1 MTIFNPAYFLR
12 LISLPTLRQFTD
24 AHPLGPELAIDWEQ
38 PEDSLPRLLTEALT
52 VKQESLSDA
61 ELSSKDREDLEHKLH
76 LWQDD
81 LRRAHMMSN
90 ELAINEFLAASLPE
104 QNFVSEFAD
113 RDTREKALW
122 VLTYHPQIFRDVELH
137 LAFQAKADGKY
148 WKKHRI
154 QASLEIP
161 QERDKLEKFSNEVA
175 KLYEKVGGGKST
187 HVELSHHASDKSIQL
202 TIYVEGPVT
211 ALAHF
216 SENSFKKMTTR
227 IALETALVYQ
237 PATGVIESVVKGGAK
252 NHAAVLELFGKH
264 LVGQEIKPEE
274 IEKKRYKLNELRD
287 GMLEP
292 FEDWSS
298 HGIEKIRL
306 RRARFSPKSTTGVA
320 FQIEAS
326 PDKDQDD
333 AIKLGLDTLKIH
345 HSFETEYNLDGGSVV
360 VIMKAE
366 QGQKS
371 KSFSFSLYSTGSST
385 IKNLSSTNQTIA
397 LTVLRALN
405 VIDGDEGQ
413 A

>member
-1 MTIFNPAYFLR
+1 MTIFNHAHFLR
-12 LISLPTLRQFTD
+12 HISMPTLRQFTD
-24 AHPLGPELAIDWEQ
+24 AHPLGHELVIDWEQ
-38 PEDSLPRLLTEALT
+38 PEDTLSRLLNEAII
-52 VKQESLSDA
+52 VKQESLSDTS
-61 ELSSKDREDLEHKLH
+61 LPSKTREVLEHNLH

-90 ELAINEFLAASLPE
+90 DLAINEFLAGSLPE
-104 QNFVSEFAD
+104 QSFISEFAN
-113 RDTREKALW
+113 RDNREKSLW

-148 WKKHRI
+148 WKKHQI
-154 QASLEIP
+154 QSGLEIP
-161 QERDKLEKFSNEVA
+161 KERDQLEKFSNEVA

-187 HVELSHHASDKSIQL
+187 HIELSRHASDQSIQL

-211 ALAHF
+211 AIAHF
-216 SENSFKKMTTR
+216 SENSFTKMTTR

-237 PATGVIESVVKGGAK
+237 PATGMIESVVKGGAK

-264 LVGQEIKPEE
+264 LVGQDIKPEE

-292 FEDWSS
+292 FEDWST
-298 HGIEKIRL
+298 HGIEKVRL
-306 RRARFSPKSTTGVA
+306 RRARFSPKGSTGIS

-326 PDKDQDD
+326 PDKDKDD
-333 AIKLGLDTLKIH
+333 AVKLALDTLKIH
-345 HSFETEYNLDGGSVV
+345 HSFEAEYNLDGASVV
-360 VIMKAE
+360 VFMSAE
-366 QGQKS
+366 PGQKN
-371 KSFSFSLYSTGSST
+371 KSFSFSLYSSGSST
-385 IKNLSSTNQTIA
+385 IKNLSSKNQTIA

-405 VIDGDEGQ
+405 VIDIDETK

>member
-1 MTIFNPAYFLR
+1 MTLFNHAHFLR
-12 LISLPTLRQFTD
+12 HISMPTLRQFTD

-38 PEDSLPRLLTEALT
+38 PADTLPRLLNEAVIL
-52 VKQESLSDA
+52 KQDALSDA
-61 ELSSKDREDLEHKLH
+61 DLSSKDREILEHKLH

-90 ELAINEFLAASLPE
+90 DLAVNGFLAACQPD
-104 QNFVSEFAD
+104 QNFIVEFAD
-113 RDTREKALW
+113 RDTREKSLW
-122 VLTYHPQIFRDVELH
+122 VLTHHPQIFRDVELH

-154 QASLEIP
+154 QPSLEIP

-187 HVELSHHASDKSIQL
+187 HIEWSQHASDKSIQL

-216 SENSFKKMTTR
+216 SENNFKKMTTR

-252 NHAAVLELFGKH
+252 NHTAVLELFGKH
-264 LVGQEIKPEE
+264 LVGKEIKPEE
-274 IEKKRYKLNELRD
+274 IEKKKYKLNELRD

-292 FEDWSS
+292 FEDWSA

-306 RRARFSPKSTTGVA
+306 RRARFSPKGSTGIS
-320 FQIEAS
+320 FNIEAS
-326 PDKDQDD
+326 PEKDKDD
-333 AIKLGLDTLKIH
+333 AIKLGLDTLKIQ
-345 HSFETEYNLDGGSVV
+345 HSFEAEYNMDGASVV
-360 VIMKAE
+360 VFLSTE
-366 QGQKS
+366 SGQRNKT
-371 KSFSFSLYSTGSST
+371 FSFSLYSTGSST
-385 IKNLSSTNQTIA
+385 IKNLSSKNQAIA

-405 VIDGDEGQ
+405 VIDSDEGQ